1 MKTLVLCIDRD
12 NDLGRKTKI
21 KSPVIGKENNLK
33 AVNSFALADPEDSDV
48 NAIFAAVSLYNRL
61 AKEDKNVEVA
71 TICGDINV
79 GVKSD
84 QILTRQLEEVIKK
97 TKVDEVILL
106 SDGSE
111 DEYILPIIQSRIKI
125 SSVHRVVVKQSQ
137 QLEDAYYR
145 FVRILEDEKIQKKF
159 LLPIALVMIVWAFF
173 ALAGDF
179 IGIAL
184 SGATVVF
191 LTLGVYLLIRAMRW
205 EKNLEGVWTG
215 IQGGILK
222 GKISFYTNLL
232 AVAIIIG
239 TIIFA
244 YSQTEKLFYPTFWH
258 YILLFLSNV
267 IWGVVLAAL
276 LAITGKTI
284 DIYIREKK
292 IQWSYW
298 IIPFSLL
305 AFGFVGSAVL
315 NLFYEILTEFSIR
328 PFLQLSFVGNIMVGV
343 FIVFVGT
350 LTYHYIK
357 DIFSLEIDEEQDLL
371 AKTE

>member
-33 AVNSFALADPEDSDV
+33 AVNRFALADPEDSDV

-61 AKEDKNVEVA
+61 TKEDKNVEVA

-97 TKVDEVILL
+97 TKADEVILL

-125 SSVHRVVVKQSQ
+125 SSIHRVVVKQSQ

-258 YILLFLSNV
+258 YILLFLRNV

-276 LAITGKTI
+276 LAMTGKTI

-328 PFLQLSFVGNIMVGV
+328 PFLQLSFIGNIMVGV

-371 AKTE
+371 AKVE

>member
-21 KSPVIGKENNLK
+21 KSPVIGRENNLK

-97 TKVDEVILL
+97 TKADEVILL

-125 SSVHRVVVKQSQ
+125 SSIHRVVVKQSQ

-184 SGATVVF
+184 SGATIIF

-328 PFLQLSFVGNIMVGV
+328 PFLQLSFIGNMMVGV

>member
-21 KSPVIGKENNLK
+21 KSPVIGRENNLK

-97 TKVDEVILL
+97 TKADEVILL

-125 SSVHRVVVKQSQ
+125 SSIHRVVVKQSQ

-184 SGATVVF
+184 SGATIIF

-244 YSQTEKLFYPTFWH
+244 YSQTERLFYPTFWH

-328 PFLQLSFVGNIMVGV
+328 PFLQLSFIGNMMVGV

>member
-33 AVNSFALADPEDSDV
+33 AVNRFALADPEDSDV

-61 AKEDKNVEVA
+61 TKEDKNVEVA

-97 TKVDEVILL
+97 TKADEVILL

-125 SSVHRVVVKQSQ
+125 SSIHRVVVKQSQ

-205 EKNLEGVWTG
+205 EKNLESVWTG

-328 PFLQLSFVGNIMVGV
+328 PFLQLSFIGNIMVGI

-371 AKTE
+371 AKAE

>member
-61 AKEDKNVEVA
+61 TKEDKNVEVA

-97 TKVDEVILL
+97 TKADEVILL

-125 SSVHRVVVKQSQ
+125 SSIHRVVVKQSQ

-179 IGIAL
+179 IGISL

-328 PFLQLSFVGNIMVGV
+328 PFLQLSFIGNIMVGV

>member
-33 AVNSFALADPEDSDV
+33 AVNLFALADPEDSDV

-61 AKEDKNVEVA
+61 TNEDKNVEVA
-71 TICGDINV
+71 TICGDIDV

-97 TKVDEVILL
+97 TKADEVILL

-125 SSVHRVVVKQSQ
+125 SSIHRVVVKQSQ

-191 LTLGVYLLIRAMRW
+191 LTLGVYLLIRAMHW

-222 GKISFYTNLL
+222 GKISFYTNIL

-267 IWGVVLAAL
+267 IWGAVLAAL
-276 LAITGKTI
+276 LAMTGKTI

-328 PFLQLSFVGNIMVGV
+328 PFLQLSFIGNIMVGV

-357 DIFSLEIDEEQDLL
+357 DIFSLEIDEEQD
-371 AKTE
+371 